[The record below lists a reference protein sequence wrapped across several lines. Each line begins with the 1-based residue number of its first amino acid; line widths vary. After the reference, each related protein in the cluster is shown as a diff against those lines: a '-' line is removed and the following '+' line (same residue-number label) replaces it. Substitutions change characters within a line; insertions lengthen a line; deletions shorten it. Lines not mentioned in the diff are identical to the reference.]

1 MAPGDA
7 RSEPNPSRCTARSA
21 LDSSVSLSHTICA
34 ARGQFR
40 EGTPAETE
48 GSFGEL
54 QSPGDAMETS
64 SSVPS
69 TALTQL
75 LNFSDHP
82 VSSSETPSMA
92 GLRATEEPLSA
103 VLSSFR
109 TDAAPAGLLAGPFSP
124 SEEPTHLIV
133 AFWDSPLSHGINVFV
148 GFVLCFTMLGLGCTV
163 ELSHLGEHI
172 RKPIGVLLAVL
183 CQFVLMPLIAFLL
196 ALAFS
201 LNDVEAMAV
210 LLCGCCP
217 GGNLSNIMSLLV
229 NGEMN
234 LSIIMTIS
242 STILALVLMPL
253 CLWMY
258 SRAWINTPLVN
269 LLPFGAIILTLC
281 STLIPIGFGVWL
293 RYRFTRVAE
302 IIIKVSLWSLLVT
315 LLMLFIMTGTML
327 GPELL
332 ATIPASVYLVA
343 VLMPMA
349 GYAAGYGLATLFDLP
364 PNSRRT
370 VSLET
375 GCQNVQ
381 LCTAILKLAF
391 PPQMMGGMYMFPLLY
406 ALFQAAEA
414 GVFILVYRMYRKE
427 VLHKHDLMEDDEND
441 TNISYKRMKE
451 EDVLFDSTYGAVT
464 VSDPN
469 VIVFESQDG
478 AGSPTPV

>member
-1 MAPGDA
+1 
-7 RSEPNPSRCTARSA
+7 
-21 LDSSVSLSHTICA
+21 
-34 ARGQFR
+34 
-40 EGTPAETE
+40 
-48 GSFGEL
+48 
-54 QSPGDAMETS
+54 METS
-64 SSVPS
+64 SSVPNTDAS
-69 TALTQL
+69 TAALTRL
-75 LNFSDHP
+75 LNFTEDPASF
-82 VSSSETPSMA
+82 SEKPPMA
-92 GLRATEEPLSA
+92 GLRATEEPLSL
-103 VLSSFR
+103 VVSSFR
-109 TDAAPAGLLAGPFSP
+109 TDVAPAGLLAGPFSP

-163 ELSHLGEHI
+163 ELSQLGEHI
-172 RKPIGVLLAVL
+172 RKPIGVLLAVV
-183 CQFVLMPLIAFLL
+183 CQFVIMPLIAFLL

-201 LNDVEAMAV
+201 LNDVAAMAV

-234 LSIIMTIS
+234 LSIVMTIS
-242 STILALVLMPL
+242 STVLALVLMPL

-258 SRAWINTPLVN
+258 SRAWINTPVVN

-281 STLIPIGFGVWL
+281 STLIPIGLGVWL
-293 RYRFTRVAE
+293 RHRYARVAE

-315 LLMLFIMTGTML
+315 LLMLFIMTGIML

-349 GYAAGYGLATLFDLP
+349 GYAAGYGLATLFDLA

-391 PPQMMGGMYMFPLLY
+391 PPQLMGGMYMFPLLY

-414 GVFILVYRMYRKE
+414 GIFILVYRMYRKE
-427 VLHKHDLMEDDEND
+427 VLHKQDLMEEDDDD

-451 EDVLFDSTYGAVT
+451 EDVPFDSTYGAVT

-469 VIVFESQDG
+469 VIVLESQDG
-478 AGSPTPV
+478 GGSPTPV

>member
-1 MAPGDA
+1 
-7 RSEPNPSRCTARSA
+7 
-21 LDSSVSLSHTICA
+21 
-34 ARGQFR
+34 
-40 EGTPAETE
+40 
-48 GSFGEL
+48 
-54 QSPGDAMETS
+54 METS
-64 SSVPS
+64 SSVPN
-69 TALTQL
+69 TAALKRL
-75 LNFSDHP
+75 LNFTEDPASF
-82 VSSSETPSMA
+82 SEKPPIA
-92 GLRATEEPLSA
+92 VLRATEEPLSL
-103 VLSSFR
+103 VLRSFR
-109 TDAAPAGLLAGPFSP
+109 TVVPAGLLAGPFSP

-133 AFWDSPLSHGINVFV
+133 AFWDSPLSHWINVFV

-163 ELSHLGEHI
+163 ELSQLGEHI

-201 LNDVEAMAV
+201 LNDVAAMAV

-234 LSIIMTIS
+234 LSIVMTIS

-258 SRAWINTPLVN
+258 SRAWINTPVVN

-281 STLIPIGFGVWL
+281 STLIPIGLGVWL
-293 RYRFTRVAE
+293 RQRYARVAE

-343 VLMPMA
+343 VLMPMS

-391 PPQMMGGMYMFPLLY
+391 PPQLMGGMYMFPLLY

-414 GVFILVYRMYRKE
+414 GIFILVYRMYRKE
-427 VLHKHDLMEDDEND
+427 VLHKQDLMQDDDDDDD
-441 TNISYKRMKE
+441 TNISYRRMKE
-451 EDVLFDSTYGAVT
+451 EDVPFDSTYGAVT

-469 VIVFESQDG
+469 VIVLESQDG
-478 AGSPTPV
+478 VGSPTPV